1 MKLLYGLFGAVVM
14 MAFLASF
21 VIKIKEPA
29 MIVVVLIGVAMMVVD
44 LWQSRNESDS

>member
-1 MKLLYGLFGAVVM
+1 MKLWYGLFGAAVM
-14 MAFLASF
+14 VTFLANF

-29 MIVVVLIGVAMMVVD
+29 MIVVVLIGVVMMVVD